1 MNGCLIDTNVALLAT
16 IEPAALTP
24 RVRRAIEAGPVFL
37 STISFWE
44 VVLKSMKHNLDV
56 GDPRNWWKTALDD
69 LAATPM
75 ALAPDHV
82 AEIYNLPPLH
92 ADPFDRALIAQ
103 ATVAELAFATTD
115 SQIARYSSERLHIV
129 S

>member
-1 MNGCLIDTNVALLAT
+1 MNGCLIDTNIALLAT
-16 IEPAALTP
+16 IQPDALTP
-24 RVRRAIEAGPVFL
+24 SVRSAIEAGPVFL

-44 VVLKSMKHNLDV
+44 VVLKSMKRNLDV
-56 GDPRNWWKTALDD
+56 GDPRNWWKTALED

-75 ALAPDHV
+75 LLAPDHI
-82 AEIYNLPPLH
+82 AEICNLPPLH

-103 ATVAELAFATTD
+103 ATVAELSLATTD
-115 SQIARYSSERLHIV
+115 TQIVRYSCDRLRIV

>member
-1 MNGCLIDTNVALLAT
+1 MNGCLIDTNIALLAT
-16 IEPAALTP
+16 IQPDALTP
-24 RVRRAIEAGPVFL
+24 RVRSAIEGGPVFL

-44 VVLKSMKHNLDV
+44 VVLKSMKRNLDV
-56 GDPRNWWKTALDD
+56 GDPRNWWKTALND

-75 ALAPDHV
+75 LLAPDHI

-103 ATVAELAFATTD
+103 ATVAELALATTD
-115 SQIARYSSERLHIV
+115 AQIARYSSDRLRIV

>member
-16 IEPAALTP
+16 IQPDALTP
-24 RVRRAIEAGPVFL
+24 RVRSAIEAGPVFL

-44 VVLKSMKHNLDV
+44 VVLKSMQRNLDV
-56 GDPRNWWKTALDD
+56 GDPRNWWSTALDD

-75 ALAPDHV
+75 LWAPDHI

-92 ADPFDRALIAQ
+92 TDPFDRALIAQ
-103 ATVAELAFATTD
+103 ATVAELTFATTD
-115 SQIARYSSERLHIV
+115 AQIVRYSSDRLRIV

>member
-1 MNGCLIDTNVALLAT
+1 VKGCLIDTNVALLAT
-16 IEPAALTP
+16 IKPEALTQ
-24 RVRRAIEAGPVFL
+24 RVRRAIEARPVFL

-44 VVLKSMKHNLDV
+44 VVLKSMKRSLDV
-56 GDPRNWWKTALDD
+56 GDPRNWWKIALED

-75 ALAPDHV
+75 LLAPDHI

-92 ADPFDRALIAQ
+92 TDPFDRALIAQ
-103 ATVAELAFATTD
+103 ATVAGLDLATTD
-115 SQIARYSSERLHIV
+115 AQIARYSSDRLCIV